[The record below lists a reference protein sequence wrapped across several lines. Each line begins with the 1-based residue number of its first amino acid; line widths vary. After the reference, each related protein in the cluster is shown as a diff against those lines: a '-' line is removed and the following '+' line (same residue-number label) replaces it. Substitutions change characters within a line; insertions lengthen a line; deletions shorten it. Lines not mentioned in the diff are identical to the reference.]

1 LTDHSLTRPILG
13 VGAIVIRDGSALLV
27 RRGRPPRKGSWSLP
41 GGRVELGERLEE
53 ALAREVL
60 EETGIRVAV
69 GSLSGLYEYIERD
82 EDDRVVHHYVV
93 ADYRC
98 RFLEGEPQASSDVDE
113 ARFVPTSE
121 LQSYALNDE
130 ALRMIREALEDRK

>member
-13 VGAIVIRDGSALLV
+13 VGAIVIRDGSVLLV

-41 GGRVELGERLEE
+41 GGRVELGERLDQ
-53 ALAREVL
+53 ALEREVL
-60 EETGIRVAV
+60 EETGVRVAV
-69 GSLSGLYEYIERD
+69 GSLGGIYEYLERD
-82 EDDRVVHHYVV
+82 EDDRIVHHYVV
-93 ADYRC
+93 VDYRC

-130 ALRMIREALEDRK
+130 ALRMIREALADQ